1 MDFQRI
7 VFNTAESGDFMRG
20 ENRQII
26 EGVIWKELLI
36 FFFPILLGTFFQ
48 QLYNTVD
55 AIIVG
60 RALGKAAL
68 AAVGGATGYLVNFL
82 VNFFVGLTSGAT
94 VVIAQY
100 FGSGDPERTSQA
112 VHTSMFL
119 SIAAGVVLSAVG
131 IAAAPWALRLLN
143 SPPEVLP
150 LASDYLKIFY
160 GGMIFM
166 FVYNMGSSVLRAKGD
181 SKRPFYMLVLATVV
195 NIFGDLLLVVKLK
208 MGVAGAAYATVFSQ
222 LVSAA
227 GVCCFL
233 AREEGPFR
241 LTLSGLWRRN
251 RPIMDNIIRIGLP
264 TGLQSDM
271 FSLSN
276 LVIQTTING
285 FGVNLA
291 AAWATYGKIDHLYWM
306 ILSAL
311 GVAVS
316 TFSGQNFGARKYS
329 RVYKSIHVT
338 AWLALGFSV
347 FFGFAYVYWGPL
359 LYRIFTDDEYVISLG
374 MKIMWLM
381 APWYFTYVP
390 VDALAGGMRGT
401 GDSVMPT
408 AITALGVCVFRVC
421 WIWFVVPFRRTL
433 TVVFLSY
440 PVSWILTST
449 LFLIYDRWGKWMERS
464 VVRAGHRNRKKE

>member
-1 MDFQRI
+1 MK
-7 VFNTAESGDFMRG
+7 G

-82 VNFFVGLTSGAT
+82 VNFFVGLSSGAT

-100 FGSGDPERTSQA
+100 FGAGDPESTEQA

-119 SIAAGVVLSAVG
+119 SLAAGVVMSLLG
-131 IAAAPWALRLLN
+131 IVAAPWALRVLN

-150 LASDYLKIFY
+150 LASDYLQIFY

-166 FVYNMGSSVLRAKGD
+166 FIYNMGASVLRARGD
-181 SKRPFYMLVLATVV
+181 SKRPFYLLVLCTVV
-195 NIFGDLLLVVKLK
+195 NIFGDLLFVVRLK
-208 MGVAGAAYATVFSQ
+208 MGVAGAAYATVISQ
-222 LVSAA
+222 MVSAA
-227 GVCCFL
+227 GVCLFL
-233 AREEGPFR
+233 MREKGPFR
-241 LTLSGLWRRN
+241 LSFKRLWKWN
-251 RPIMDNIIRIGLP
+251 RPIMGNIIRIGLP

-338 AWLALGFSV
+338 AWLALGFSL
-347 FFGFAYVYWGPL
+347 FFGFVYVYWGRL
-359 LYRIFTDDEYVISLG
+359 LYSIFTNDEYVISLG

-381 APWYFTYVP
+381 PPWYFTYVP

-408 AITALGVCVFRVC
+408 VITALGVCVFRVC
-421 WIWFVVPFRRTL
+421 WIWFVVPFRHTT

-440 PVSWILTST
+440 PVSWILTSV
-449 LFLIYDRWGKWMERS
+449 LFLIYNRWGHWMERS
-464 VVRAGHRNRKKE
+464 VIRAGHRSKKKEPQS